1 MVPTTHLLAFTITAL
16 VLIAIPGP
24 SVLFT
29 VSRAIAL
36 GRVAGVA
43 TVAGNT
49 VGAFTQVVAV
59 AFGLGPLVERSVALF
74 TVLKLA
80 GAAYL
85 VYLGVQ
91 AIRHRRSLAE
101 ALGAEVE
108 RKTAVRLVIDGFT
121 VGVTNPKVIV
131 FFAAMLPQ
139 FVDRHAGDVP
149 MQIIMLG
156 AIFAG
161 IALISDSAWA
171 LAAGTARAWLA
182 SSPRRL
188 ALIGGAGGLAMIGIG
203 TRLALAGRP
212 TKPPTGRTTP
222 RSDRR
227 PSGAGRG
234 LGVDAAV
241 GAGEGLAGAAPAKL
255 DELGRDRDRGLLR
268 GPRAQV
274 KPDRRA
280 QPGRAR
286 PRSGRWR
293 AAVRADRCASGASP
307 SRRHSPPGC
316 AAPPRAPARRT
327 SGRG

>member
-29 VSRAIAL
+29 VSRAISL

-49 VGAFTQVVAV
+49 LGAFTQVVAV

-80 GAAYL
+80 GACYL

-108 RKTAVRLVIDGFT
+108 RKTAVRLVVDGFT

-131 FFAAMLPQ
+131 FFAAILPQ
-139 FVDRHAGDVP
+139 FVDRQSGDVP
-149 MQIIMLG
+149 IQIIMLG

-188 ALIGGAGGLAMIGIG
+188 ALIGGVGGLAMIGIG
-203 TRLALAGRP
+203 TRLAFAGRP
-212 TKPPTGRTTP
+212 
-222 RSDRR
+222 D
-227 PSGAGRG
+227 
-234 LGVDAAV
+234 
-241 GAGEGLAGAAPAKL
+241 
-255 DELGRDRDRGLLR
+255 
-268 GPRAQV
+268 
-274 KPDRRA
+274 
-280 QPGRAR
+280 
-286 PRSGRWR
+286 
-293 AAVRADRCASGASP
+293 
-307 SRRHSPPGC
+307 
-316 AAPPRAPARRT
+316 
-327 SGRG
+327 

>member
-1 MVPTTHLLAFTITAL
+1 MVPTTHLLAFTLTAL

-29 VSRAIAL
+29 VSRAISL

-80 GAAYL
+80 GACYL
-85 VYLGVQ
+85 IYLGVQ

-108 RKTAVRLVIDGFT
+108 RKTAARLVVDGFT

-139 FVDRHAGDVP
+139 FVDRQAGDVP

-212 TKPPTGRTTP
+212 
-222 RSDRR
+222 D
-227 PSGAGRG
+227 
-234 LGVDAAV
+234 
-241 GAGEGLAGAAPAKL
+241 
-255 DELGRDRDRGLLR
+255 
-268 GPRAQV
+268 
-274 KPDRRA
+274 
-280 QPGRAR
+280 
-286 PRSGRWR
+286 
-293 AAVRADRCASGASP
+293 
-307 SRRHSPPGC
+307 
-316 AAPPRAPARRT
+316 
-327 SGRG
+327 